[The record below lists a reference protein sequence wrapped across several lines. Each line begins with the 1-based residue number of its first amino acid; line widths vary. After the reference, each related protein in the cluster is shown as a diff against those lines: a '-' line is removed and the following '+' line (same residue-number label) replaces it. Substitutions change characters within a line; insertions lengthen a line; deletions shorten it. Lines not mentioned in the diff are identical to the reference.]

1 MQTNIESKAVMLPC
15 GPDEFRDFI
24 RSLLG
29 KPQSITNRFNGAF
42 DFARQDLEQF
52 HYLLIDRMAQQNKVQ
67 LAMFTARVQYDD
79 DSSVQVND
87 FEAFKTYNEVKPV
100 ASTAAHLSWEF
111 LVAFEDRTA
120 PEKQQVDISFLT
132 EGQFHMI
139 DRFEGHVVRIGGD
152 ASCGTIAY
160 RINHTARTWASD
172 IDSLLTAHV
181 KSVLPTVPP
190 WRKWIQ
196 SHSEVIG
203 LFTFLLLL
211 LSSVATL
218 VHVSDSFWRTTRDAL
233 TSSVAAQA
241 EVSQKIHL
249 IAHQVASGAGERFQ
263 ARCMAFTVVALVI
276 SVAIAIWAG
285 ASAGGGKPAFLCLT
299 RKSQEAKEQALKKGQ
314 RRFLSFCLSIL
325 AAVMCGALGNYLFAF
340 CIRVWKP

>member
-1 MQTNIESKAVMLPC
+1 MPTNNESKAVMLPC

-29 KPQSITNRFNGAF
+29 KPQSITNRFSGAF
-42 DFARQDLEQF
+42 DLERQDLEQF

-100 ASTAAHLSWEF
+100 VSTAAHLSWEF
-111 LVAFEDRTA
+111 MVTFEDRTA
-120 PEKQQVDISFLT
+120 PEKQEVDISFLT
-132 EGQFHMI
+132 EGPFHMI
-139 DRFEGHVVRIGGD
+139 DKFEGHVVRIGSGD
-152 ASCGTIAY
+152 SFGAIAY

-172 IDSLLTAHV
+172 IDALLSAHI
-181 KSVLPTVPP
+181 KAVLPSVPP
-190 WRKWIQ
+190 WRKWIA
-196 SHSEVIG
+196 SHSEAIG
-203 LFTFLLLL
+203 LFTFLLLF

-218 VHVSDSFWRTTRDAL
+218 VQVSDSFWNTTRDTL
-233 TSSVAAQA
+233 THSVAAQV
-241 EVSQKIHL
+241 EVAQKIHL
-249 IAHQVASGAGERFQ
+249 IAQQVASGAGERFQ
-263 ARCMAFTVVALVI
+263 ARCIAFSAVALVV

-285 ASAGGGKPAFLCLT
+285 ASAGGSKPAFLCLT
-299 RKSQEAKEQALKKGQ
+299 RKSREAKAQALKKAQ
-314 RRFLSFCLSIL
+314 RRFLSFCLSLL
-325 AAVMCGALGNYLFAF
+325 AAIICSALGNYLFAF